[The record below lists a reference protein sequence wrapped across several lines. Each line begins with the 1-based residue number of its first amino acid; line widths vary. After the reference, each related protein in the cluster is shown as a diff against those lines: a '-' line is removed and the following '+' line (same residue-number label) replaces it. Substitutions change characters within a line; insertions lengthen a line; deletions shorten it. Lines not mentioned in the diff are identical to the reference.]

1 MMRFSRWFLLFV
13 MLAAGRS
20 FAARPLET
28 DDAGTVDPGSF
39 EIELGAAFES
49 DPSTEAWETGFGI
62 KSGIVPGVDLGLG
75 FGWQWLDDAGV
86 TESGV
91 TDLEIGAKWNFL
103 SETNRLPSMSVT
115 AAVKLPTADEDKG
128 LGSGETDWDLTVV
141 LSKALSGRLTGH
153 LNAGYG
159 FIKSPATADLGDVLH
174 GSAALEFK
182 LSEAFCITGEVLAE
196 REREDGAKTELMGNL
211 GMRWVVS
218 DALAFDTACG
228 TSLNGGDAPDFYA
241 TVGRT
246 WRID

>member
-1 MMRFSRWFLLFV
+1 MQISRWFLFFTV
-13 MLAAGRS
+13 LAAGSS

-62 KSGIVPGVDLGLG
+62 KSGILAGVDLGLG

-103 SETNRLPSMSVT
+103 SETNRIPSMSVT
-115 AAVKLPTADEDKG
+115 AAVKLPTADDDKG

-141 LSKALSGRLTGH
+141 LSKALSDRLTGH

-159 FIKSPATADLGDVLH
+159 FIKSPATADVGDVLH
-174 GSAALEFK
+174 GSAALEFQ
-182 LSEAFCITGEVLAE
+182 LSDALCITGEVLAE
-196 REREDGAKTELMGNL
+196 KEREDGSNTHWIGNL
-211 GMRWVVS
+211 GARWTIADNLAL
-218 DALAFDTACG
+218 DAAAG
-228 TSLNGGDAPDFYA
+228 TSLAGSDAADVFS
-241 TVGRT
+241 TVGLT
-246 WRID
+246 WLID